1 MPDRFFTSLN
11 YNQLN
16 AITALGLGVPAL
28 QSFRVNSLFDPDL
41 TGVGHQPLGHD
52 EFTPFY
58 TKYTVTGIR
67 YAVTFSNQSTTDYA
81 DVAIAL
87 RPNTN
92 GYGTMSTVLESS
104 YVQRAVLG
112 PESGAG
118 NIKTLRGTIT
128 IAKIRGVPAN
138 KVLDE
143 NDYSALIGA
152 NPVLVPTLQIY
163 VENQNTAAAIT
174 VNART
179 DITYFVQFYDR
190 RVITQS

>member
-1 MPDRFFTSLN
+1 MPDRFYTSLN

-16 AITALGLGVPAL
+16 AITTAGVGVPSL
-28 QSFRVNSLFDPDL
+28 QSFRMNSIFDPDL

-67 YAVTFSNQSTTDYA
+67 YAVTYSNQSTTDYA
-81 DVAIAL
+81 DVAVCL

-112 PESGAG
+112 PEGGAN
-118 NIKTLRGTIT
+118 NIRTIRGTCT
-128 IAKIRGVPAN
+128 VAKIRGVPTQ
-138 KVLDE
+138 KVINE
-143 NDYSALIGA
+143 NEYSAQIGA
-152 NPVLVPTLQIY
+152 NPVLQPTLQIY

-174 VNART
+174 VNVRT
-179 DITYFVQFYDR
+179 DITYFVQLYDR
-190 RVITQS
+190 RIITQS